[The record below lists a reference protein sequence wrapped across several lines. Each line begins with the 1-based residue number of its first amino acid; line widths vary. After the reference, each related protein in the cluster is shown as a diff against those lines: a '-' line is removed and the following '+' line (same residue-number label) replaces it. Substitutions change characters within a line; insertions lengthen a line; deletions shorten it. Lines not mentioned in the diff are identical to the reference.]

1 MKFIKNNFDLKWYK
15 YQTHDKMKEW
25 KSKKIFLLKGN
36 SEKEKSS
43 NSNTHN
49 NIETIVHMDMDK
61 IFDKKYLKKII
72 FTCL

>member
-15 YQTHDKMKEW
+15 YQTHGKMKEW
-25 KSKKIFLLKGN
+25 KGKKIFLLKGN

-49 NIETIVHMDMDK
+49 NVETIWIWKRK

>member
-15 YQTHDKMKEW
+15 YQTHGKMKEW
-25 KSKKIFLLKGN
+25 KGKKIFLLKEN

-49 NIETIVHMDMDK
+49 KIETIVHMDME
-61 IFDKKYLKKII
+61 
-72 FTCL
+72 T

>member
-1 MKFIKNNFDLKWYK
+1 MKK
-15 YQTHDKMKEW
+15 Q
-25 KSKKIFLLKGN
+25 KIFLLKGN